1 MCDMLTI
8 MKRTNDD
15 DDNKEKDKNEKL
27 HSDITVKSSNIWMN
41 PINMMNNTYLL
52 NSKNRFYKVRVK
64 RNILR
69 K

>member
-1 MCDMLTI
+1 MLTI